1 MKHWRL
7 KNKPYETFDDTRD
20 RLGIK
25 LYKVKVEINDTQF
38 WEVEAESEQDA
49 RKNYRDGKYLFG
61 WKELKDIQPHA
72 VLIIKDD
79 ETN

>member
-38 WEVEAESEQDA
+38 WEVEARSEQDA
-49 RKNYRDGKYLFG
+49 MDNYVEGSHYHTNSHGEDV
-61 WKELKDIQPHA
+61 E
-72 VLIIKDD
+72 VMEEIIESKSQ
-79 ETN
+79 

>member
-38 WEVEAESEQDA
+38 WEVEAESEQGAMDNYMEGSHHHTNSHGEDVEVMEEITE
-49 RKNYRDGKYLFG
+49 RKS
-61 WKELKDIQPHA
+61 
-72 VLIIKDD
+72 
-79 ETN
+79 